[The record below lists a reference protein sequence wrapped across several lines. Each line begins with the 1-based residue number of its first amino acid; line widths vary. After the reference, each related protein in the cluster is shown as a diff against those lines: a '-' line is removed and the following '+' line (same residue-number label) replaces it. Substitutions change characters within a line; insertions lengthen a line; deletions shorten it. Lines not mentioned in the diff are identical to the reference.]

1 MILSRVFKGAAVKLE
16 RRPAE
21 APHSLADIV
30 FTLAEAIRF
39 FYAETLGKWHL
50 LDLPRAILFSIM
62 DKTKKS
68 VPMECGERSDCVQL
82 KDPEL
87 LKELYELKKCLTRT
101 MLFSKKSFRAFLF
114 AAGFSK
120 EDVLLRKRIARLLK
134 PAFTVIRD
142 KESNCLFVFIRG
154 TQSVRDTLT
163 DAIGAPVSFSPF
175 IYIDGELKQDM
186 VSGYGHRGM
195 VAAARWIKKHCTPI
209 LLDELRKNHDYQIK
223 VVGHSLGGG
232 TAALL
237 TYMLRE
243 IKQFSSCTCVTFGPA
258 ASVSSELSEFG
269 KPFIISVINDLDIV
283 PTLSASS
290 VHEFIYEG
298 KVKHENILSAARG
311 TITAIGSRLPFA
323 SSAKAI
329 SDRAVSLGSQVVKRH
344 KQRTQS
350 LLSWSQKRDNVDTLP
365 SSKSDTLAEVS
376 RSSERSYE
384 EIIIS
389 ESTTDEDDSNFSD
402 EDDDNDEI
410 DEEEQ
415 LLSAFQNIITSSA
428 SDEELLSQLEKL
440 ELQKQENII
449 PIKEEE
455 VITKDIAEE
464 ETIEVNHTEEKG
476 DVITK
481 SDNNMDI
488 HPLYPPGRI
497 LHIVPA
503 PSSDN
508 SDSDYDSDQKHLY
521 LYETPK
527 QLYGKLRVSRRMIF
541 DHMTNKYLKMLQK
554 LINQLEDQHS
564 QNHG

>member
-1 MILSRVFKGAAVKLE
+1 
-16 RRPAE
+16 
-21 APHSLADIV
+21 
-30 FTLAEAIRF
+30 
-39 FYAETLGKWHL
+39 
-50 LDLPRAILFSIM
+50 
-62 DKTKKS
+62 
-68 VPMECGERSDCVQL
+68 
-82 KDPEL
+82 
-87 LKELYELKKCLTRT
+87 
-101 MLFSKKSFRAFLF
+101 
-114 AAGFSK
+114 
-120 EDVLLRKRIARLLK
+120 
-134 PAFTVIRD
+134 
-142 KESNCLFVFIRG
+142 
-154 TQSVRDTLT
+154 
-163 DAIGAPVSFSPF
+163 
-175 IYIDGELKQDM
+175 
-186 VSGYGHRGM
+186 
-195 VAAARWIKKHCTPI
+195 
-209 LLDELRKNHDYQIK
+209 
-223 VVGHSLGGG
+223 
-232 TAALL
+232 
-237 TYMLRE
+237 
-243 IKQFSSCTCVTFGPA
+243 
-258 ASVSSELSEFG
+258 
-269 KPFIISVINDLDIV
+269 
-283 PTLSASS
+283 
-290 VHEFIYEG
+290 
-298 KVKHENILSAARG
+298 
-311 TITAIGSRLPFA
+311 
-323 SSAKAI
+323 
-329 SDRAVSLGSQVVKRH
+329 VKRH

-384 EIIIS
+384 EIIMS

-402 EDDDNDEI
+402 DDDDNDEI